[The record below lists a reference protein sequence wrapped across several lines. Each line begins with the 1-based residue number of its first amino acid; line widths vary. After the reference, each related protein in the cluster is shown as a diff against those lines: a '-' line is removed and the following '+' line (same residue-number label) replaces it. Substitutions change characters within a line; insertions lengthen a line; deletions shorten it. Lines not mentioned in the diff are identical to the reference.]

1 MYWDTLFIVV
11 VFWVEGF
18 AVEDIDVAA
27 WGVVGLCSLL
37 LSESLDEVVELVRG
51 LVEVDT

>member
-1 MYWDTLFIVV
+1 M
-11 VFWVEGF
+11 
-18 AVEDIDVAA
+18 EDIDVAA

-51 LVEVDT
+51 LVEVDTVSTVILKPDAGII